1 MPSFRTLSNLPVG
14 LEEKPAIISDVEVYL
29 LKTTDL
35 KTIYVLE
42 YRFYP
47 SRAILNNQ
55 QAFKVVCQVRDRE
68 KPRVLNTTSISD
80 LSIADSIMNRS
91 NLVVTTLNEQTRYV
105 LNEFQSDPTRSI
117 PNNRLNNL
125 ASYKKQSIKI
135 TEQFTVTQNV
145 TDLFIYVSVKN
156 KQDLIVQEEKL
167 MIPHQKYKNLF
178 ENMISKSL
186 ICLPAQNNVLGRNIF
201 YVQQSEGKG
210 FSLFRKNK
218 QTNKYEFIKNYY
230 ASGIG
235 NEVYKVIDETTVLY
249 HDIQYRVVPFV
260 LAGSLVSDFTDVVI
274 SSNRKQSKPQPFIHL
289 FILDE
294 NKVRVDFFNITTKIK
309 SIVLYRNN
317 QIIKLFNPQNN
328 FTFIDDLVQQGK
340 IYKYSFEYYDGFGNK
355 FSSTTENNI
364 RVPISTAPEKI
375 NLTTRISEI
384 SQQDNNITFVLT
396 SEFLESVQ
404 TKLKTF
410 IGERGFGLFEE
421 SINLDDLQGIVSYQI
436 IRQNITTGEQEDL
449 GVLTNTNRFDDKR
462 NSELMGAKL
471 LVPKNQYR
479 YIINTFVRNIITLL
493 PNYVVTDSSVTGVEY
508 SYSPYKWLNPV
519 ILNQGTIIFS
529 NEQQR
534 NFAYSPFTISEL
546 SRTQLTEVFT
556 IGDRTTTTNI
566 QSVNPVKLSKD
577 KVLVQWSISDLSFV
591 DSFEIYKSVK
601 LSSVKRI
608 AGFHHALN
616 NIFEFIDTVKPD
628 EQDLLYSVVV
638 RYIDG
643 TSSEVFAQNKIFYTS

>member
-1 MPSFRTLSNLPVG
+1 MPSFRTLSNLPLA
-14 LEEKPAIISDVEVYL
+14 LEEKPAVISDIEVYL
-29 LKTTDL
+29 FKTTET
-35 KTIYVLE
+35 KTTYILE
-42 YRFYP
+42 YNFYP
-47 SRAILNNQ
+47 SRAILNDQ

-68 KPRVLNTTSISD
+68 KPRILGTFIGDNVSISE
-80 LSIADSIMNRS
+80 LIVQRS
-91 NLVVTTLNEQTRYV
+91 NLVATALNEQTRHV

-125 ASYKKQSIKI
+125 ASYKKQPIKI
-135 TEQFTVTQNV
+135 TEQFTITQDI

-167 MIPHQKYKNLF
+167 MIPHLKYKNLF
-178 ENMISKSL
+178 ENMITKPL
-186 ICLPAQNNVLGRNIF
+186 TCLPAQNNILGRNIF
-201 YVQQSEGKG
+201 YVQQTEGKG

-218 QTNKYEFIKNYY
+218 QTKKYEFIKNYY
-230 ASGIG
+230 ASGIN
-235 NEVYKVIDETTVLY
+235 NEVYKIVDETTVLY

-260 LAGSLVSDFTDVVI
+260 LVGSLVSDFTDVVI
-274 SSNRKQSKPQPFIHL
+274 SSKRKQPELKPFIHL
-289 FILDE
+289 VISDE
-294 NKVRVDFFNITTKIK
+294 NKVRVDFFNITNKIK
-309 SIVLYRNN
+309 SITLHRNN
-317 QIIKLFNPQNN
+317 QIIKLFNLQNN
-328 FTFIDDLVQQGK
+328 FSFIDDLVQQGK

-355 FSSTTENNI
+355 SVSEAENYI
-364 RVPISTAPEKI
+364 RVPVTTAPEKI
-375 NLTTRISEI
+375 NLTTKVSEI

-410 IGERGFGLFEE
+410 IGERGFGLFEA
-421 SINLDDLQGIVSYQI
+421 SINLDDLQGIVSYQV

-462 NSELMGAKL
+462 NSDLMGAKL

-493 PNYVVTDSSVTGVEY
+493 PNYIVTDSSVTGVEY
-508 SYSPYKWLNPV
+508 NYSPYKWLNPV
-519 ILNQGTIIFS
+519 VLNQGTIVFS

-534 NFAYSPFTISEL
+534 NFAYSPFTISEP
-546 SRTQLTEVFT
+546 SKTQLTEIFT
-556 IGDRTTTTNI
+556 VGDRSTPANI
-566 QSVNPVKLSKD
+566 QSVNPVKLSKN
-577 KVLVQWSISDLSFV
+577 KVLVQWNISDLSFV

-616 NIFEFIDTVKPD
+616 NVFEFIDTVKPD